1 MVFMDNLRDF
11 FKKGDV
17 LLLTLCVCANLFG
30 IALVYSAT
38 RYDPALH
45 TYPIKQ
51 AIFLCLAWAA
61 STPSL
66 AGICRS
72 SAFRSPL

>member
-45 TYPIKQ
+45 SYPLKQ
-51 AIFLCLAWAA
+51 AIFLCL
-61 STPSL
+61 
-66 AGICRS
+66 GIVIYIVIT
-72 SAFRSPL
+72 FVEL